1 MNLNAE
7 VLLDEWAMDAVYE
20 WREGLAVLRE
30 FAPDLCRQVEQDA
43 ASDAEWQAVCTMA
56 NWQAAFEPV
65 TVRDALEWGLVLP
78 PAGNVLDAEGL
89 IELALIR
96 ASKEAK

>member
-30 FAPDLCRQVEQDA
+30 LAPEAVPSVDQ
-43 ASDAEWQAVCTMA
+43 EWQAVLTIA
-56 NWQAAFEPV
+56 DWQAAFEPV